1 VRTIAVVSGSG
12 VTASAHLARQVR
24 EHLARRGIQ
33 AHVLPTTV
41 MDMLSQ
47 DFHADLIIATVE
59 IPQSLRIPVVSGMPL
74 LLETDPQVVF
84 DDVERL
90 LARPSP
96 VRPARHRPP
105 GRPAPGRPGPPQR
118 RAP

>member
-1 VRTIAVVSGSG
+1 MRTIAVVSGSG
-12 VTASAHLARQVR
+12 VTASAQLARQMHD
-24 EHLARRGIQ
+24 HLDRRQIQ

-59 IPQSLRIPVVSGMPL
+59 IPQSLRIPVISGMPL
-74 LLETDPQVVF
+74 LLDTNPQLVF

-90 LARPSP
+90 LARPHPTRSSP
-96 VRPARHRPP
+96 RRPGSRPLHRP
-105 GRPAPGRPGPPQR
+105 GSGATR
-118 RAP
+118 

>member
-12 VTASAHLARQVR
+12 VTAAAHLARQVR
-24 EHLARRGIQ
+24 EHLAQRGIQ

-74 LLETDPQVVF
+74 LLETDPRVVF

-90 LARPSP
+90 LARASLP
-96 VRPARHRPP
+96 RPARHR
-105 GRPAPGRPGPPQR
+105 APGRAGPARPGTPRGPVR
-118 RAP
+118 